1 MRLAAALFV
10 AAHGIGYVIWF
21 MNAWTPAALGR
32 RPEDPTAPPGTAPP
46 GTAPPGTAPPG
57 TGRPGIAATGRLGKA
72 LGLLSLAVVVG
83 FLAAA
88 WGIWEQAAW
97 WPAVLLASAVA
108 SFPVALSVWSPVGIV
123 SVPATLASVALIAA
137 TLMPWGDRFLG
148 PH

>member
-32 RPEDPTAPPGTAPP
+32 GPEDP
-46 GTAPPGTAPPG
+46 TAPPG
-57 TGRPGIAATGRLGKA
+57 TGRPGIAASGQPGIAATERLGKA

-88 WGIWEQAAW
+88 WGVWEQAAW
-97 WPAVLLASAVA
+97 WPAVLLASAAA
-108 SFPVALSVWSPVGIV
+108 SFPVALSVWNPVGIV
-123 SVPATLASVALIAA
+123 SVPATLASVALVAA
-137 TLMPWGDRFLG
+137 TVMPWGDRFF
-148 PH
+148 PY

>member
-32 RPEDPTAPPGTAPP
+32 RPEDPTAPPGA
-46 GTAPPGTAPPG
+46 APPG

-123 SVPATLASVALIAA
+123 SVPATLASMALIAA